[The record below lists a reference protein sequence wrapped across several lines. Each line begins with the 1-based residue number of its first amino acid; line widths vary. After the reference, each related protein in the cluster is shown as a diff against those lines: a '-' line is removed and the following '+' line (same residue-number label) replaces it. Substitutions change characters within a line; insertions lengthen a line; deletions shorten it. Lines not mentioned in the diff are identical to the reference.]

1 MGIACEIAKAVVA
14 ALQSQVDSDVAGNRA
29 SSPGLLDRLR
39 EAQAES
45 AKQCAF
51 DQRDVLL
58 SNIPKGLV
66 RPIDT
71 L

>member
-45 AKQCAF
+45 AKHCAF
-51 DQRDVLL
+51 GQRDALL
-58 SNIPKGLV
+58 RDTPKGVV
-66 RPIDT
+66 RKNDT